1 MIKIIF
7 FDIDGTLVDYG
18 KIHISTAVAE
28 ALQACKEKG
37 IKLFLATGRP
47 RFVIPEFD
55 NIRFDGAL
63 SFNGAYTFNT
73 DELIY
78 TNPLSKKD
86 IYTLLDNAKKID
98 KAVAIATKDAMCCDF
113 FQESLQEYFHIAH
126 QHCKVSPAFHDMLE
140 EDIYQIMIGSTAKD
154 DEILLDGIQELQSVR
169 WVDFATDIIPV
180 SGGKEVAMQ
189 KVLDYYGFQQE
200 ECMAFGD
207 GGNDKKMLEY
217 AHIGV
222 AMENGMPEV
231 KAIADYITSD
241 VKEDGIVAALKHF
254 EIL

>member
-1 MIKIIF
+1 
-7 FDIDGTLVDYG
+7 
-18 KIHISTAVAE
+18 
-28 ALQACKEKG
+28 
-37 IKLFLATGRP
+37 
-47 RFVIPEFD
+47 
-55 NIRFDGAL
+55 
-63 SFNGAYTFNT
+63 
-73 DELIY
+73 
-78 TNPLSKKD
+78 
-86 IYTLLDNAKKID
+86 
-98 KAVAIATKDAMCCDF
+98 
-113 FQESLQEYFHIAH
+113 
-126 QHCKVSPAFHDMLE
+126 MLE

-154 DEILLDGIQELQSVR
+154 DEIILDGIQELQSVR